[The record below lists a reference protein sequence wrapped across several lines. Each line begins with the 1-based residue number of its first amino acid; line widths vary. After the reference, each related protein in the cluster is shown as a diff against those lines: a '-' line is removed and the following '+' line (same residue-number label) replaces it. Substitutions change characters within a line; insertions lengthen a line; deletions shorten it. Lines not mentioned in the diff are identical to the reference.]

1 MTQSDLIADVLAELE
16 RPAMPRE
23 AFATT
28 LLDELLPALD
38 TGVAA
43 PSGSS
48 RSSRSTW
55 RRWRF
60 AALAAALLVF
70 VTGVAAAT
78 YLVSRDSS
86 PARARGVL
94 NGPLTLLAFDRVLAV
109 GLDGR
114 RHTVWR
120 CPAATAVLPA
130 SPGHATGNDS
140 PLRSLSSAGLL
151 RARGCT
157 WWMLM
162 GMCSFMLGAS
172 SWGVESSTT
181 LHGHPTAERSPT
193 HARAGCCTS
202 LALMARTRGR
212 SAPGWRVGTPRRHGR
227 PTGATSPSPSGPR
240 SGRPRSTPPTRPAAN
255 CGSLQGAAQ
264 VQPGHPTAQR
274 SPTGPDAEASN
285 SSPHRVAT

>member
-120 CPAATAVLPA
+120 CPSRHCGLTSFAWSRDGQRLAVAVAFFRRAAAGEGLYVVDAHGHVLVHVGREQLGCREQHDLAWSPDGRTIAYACA
-130 SPGHATGNDS
+130 SRMLYLIGADGTNA
-140 PLRSLSSAGLL
+140 RSFRAGLAGRHSSPTWSANGRYVAFAVRSPIGTSSVYTSNPTGGQL
-151 RARGCT
+151 RLVARG
-157 WWMLM
+157 
-162 GMCSFMLGAS
+162 G
-172 SWGVESSTT
+172 
-181 LHGHPTAERSPT
+181 
-193 HARAGCCTS
+193 
-202 LALMARTRGR
+202 
-212 SAPGWRVGTPRRHGR
+212 
-227 PTGATSPSPSGPR
+227 
-240 SGRPRSTPPTRPAAN
+240 
-255 CGSLQGAAQ
+255 Q